1 MMRGDFARAA
11 DLYGGACVREP
22 PDAQGCLQLGTLLAE
37 TYPNALGSRQASKV
51 ALTHLQRRL
60 QARGYVVHDT
70 QWTTEHLA
78 QFGGHEIPCAE
89 YLDLLARAV
98 RMPVTFG

>member
-1 MMRGDFARAA
+1 MFS
-11 DLYGGACVREP
+11 RE
-22 PDAQGCLQLGTLLAE
+22 L
-37 TYPNALGSRQASKV
+37 QASKV
-51 ALTHLQRRL
+51 ALTHLQQRL
-60 QARGYVVHDT
+60 HARGYVVHDT